1 MNFFVLQSHRSARG
15 KENDYK
21 KKVGVKRKANSQNTQ
36 NDLMAWH
43 VLVNTRT
50 ERTLQYLYRGDKGDI
65 CGKGGGKGEEA
76 AAQR

>member
-1 MNFFVLQSHRSARG
+1 MFSNHTEVPVAKRTTTKR
-15 KENDYK
+15 
-21 KKVGVKRKANSQNTQ
+21 VGVKRKANSQNTQ

-65 CGKGGGKGEEA
+65 CGKGGKGEEA